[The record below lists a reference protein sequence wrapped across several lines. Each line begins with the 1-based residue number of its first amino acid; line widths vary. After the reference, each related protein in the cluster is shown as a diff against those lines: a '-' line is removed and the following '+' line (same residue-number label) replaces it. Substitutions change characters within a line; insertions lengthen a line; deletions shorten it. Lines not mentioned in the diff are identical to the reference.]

1 MQSPDIFKKEVSA
14 NLEMLKADVAKLK
27 AQAEQIEAKERS
39 RFARYIEELDANR
52 ATIARRLD
60 ELQDAGGEARS
71 DIERGLKE
79 AWDRLAIAK
88 KAAEARFH

>member
-1 MQSPDIFKKEVSA
+1 MQSQDLFRKEVNA

-27 AQAEQIEAKERS
+27 ARTEQIEADKRS
-39 RFARYIEELDANR
+39 RFAQYVEELDENR
-52 ATIARRLD
+52 ASLARQID
-60 ELQDAGGEARS
+60 ELRDAGGKARD

>member
-1 MQSPDIFKKEVSA
+1 MQSNELYKKEVRA

-27 AQAEQIEAKERS
+27 ARSEQIEANQRS
-39 RFARYIEELDANR
+39 RFDQYIEQLDENR
-52 ATIARRLD
+52 EAVARKLD
-60 ELQDAGGEARS
+60 ELKDSTGRARE

>member
-60 ELQDAGGEARS
+60 ELQDAGGKARN

>member
-1 MQSPDIFKKEVSA
+1 MQSNELYKQEVRA

-27 AQAEQIEAKERS
+27 ARSEQIETNQRS
-39 RFARYIEELDANR
+39 RFDQYIEQLEENR
-52 ATIARRLD
+52 EAVARKLD
-60 ELQDAGGEARS
+60 ELKDSTGKARE

-88 KAAEARFH
+88 KAAKARFH